1 MAGDP
6 NALSNFFPLA
16 TDSVLPDPYCSPNV
30 KPVSL
35 VVLANFLLVD
45 PLDLQYKTSAAS
57 VKQVSK
63 RRGEN
68 TYTPTSFISGCVFE

>member
-1 MAGDP
+1 
-6 NALSNFFPLA
+6 
-16 TDSVLPDPYCSPNV
+16 
-30 KPVSL
+30 L

-68 TYTPTSFISGCVFE
+68 TYMSQALSQDAFWSRREDFLAAAIGIGFALTELAA